1 MRKEPVKRIISI
13 VIIVLFI
20 GVIFFC
26 VCYYN
31 RYYAKPEET
40 GQDNSVMI
48 EDGSQTEETQQQEEA
63 SGAEEENAEEYV
75 YDFEGYLDI
84 FAAVASEAGTRNIKL
99 YIQQDTCYFFLPS
112 YAVTG
117 QAAWQFDEGK
127 YAITLDGQKIKSG
140 DALEWE
146 EKQSVCI
153 SRMSDEQSVEYKLN
167 VMKSEVIPAMYIDTD
182 SQAMTYLEQDKEH
195 EETGSFLCIGDT
207 GETDSE
213 GKLGKISGRGYS
225 SFNAK
230 KKSYT
235 ITTQEEQNVL
245 GMGSAYKWVLQANAY
260 DLTRMRNK
268 IAYDMAKDMGV
279 PYAVDSG
286 YVDVYFNG
294 EYAGNYL
301 LCEKIEATHNRV
313 DIGDAYLLEAIFAG
327 RSEEEID
334 FIQGNA
340 GWYEVKNPEEIT
352 EEDLEF
358 LKAYMDH
365 IVELVEGC
373 ETEEEYQQ
381 LQQYIDIDS
390 FAQMYILDELTNEP
404 DLNRAST
411 FYFILQEGENRK
423 LYAGPVWDYDRSM
436 GNVEGAKYEYLTCLS
451 PGLGEKLFECEY
463 FRRDVTE
470 RFSAQYETVIADYL
484 EHTVADYAG
493 MIRASIEMDK
503 IRWGSPK
510 NNTYMNFNA
519 EYSTFDDA
527 VRYLTYYLNIRYQL
541 IQGYLYEPDQYHQI
555 EFVNSGSRQEY
566 DSRRYWLKDGEKV
579 PDEVMLY
586 LQEIFS
592 CDGWAYEDGRHC
604 QVNRPIFTDMKVYS
618 YVDESESQ
626 ETEQEPEVMEPESS
640 GYSKRFVLFC
650 MFVSAIGAGVCGIAL
665 GWLVQ
670 VIRYKRKEKSRK
682 H

>member
-1 MRKEPVKRIISI
+1 MRKELIQRIISI
-13 VIIVLFI
+13 AIIVLFI
-20 GVIFFC
+20 GVILFC
-26 VCYYN
+26 VYYYN
-31 RYYAKPEET
+31 RYYAKPEEA

-48 EDGSQTEETQQQEEA
+48 EDGTQTEEEKQQEA
-63 SGAEEENAEEYV
+63 SGAEEEKTEEYS

-84 FAAVASEAGTRNIKL
+84 SAAVASEAGTRNIKL
-99 YIQQDTCYFFLPS
+99 YIQQDMCYFFLPS
-112 YAVTG
+112 YAAAG
-117 QAAWQFDEGK
+117 QAVWQFDEEK
-127 YAITLDGQKIKSG
+127 YGITLDGQKIKSG
-140 DALEWE
+140 DALAWE
-146 EKQSVCI
+146 EKQLICI
-153 SRMSDEQSVEYKLN
+153 SRMPDEQSVEYKLN

-195 EETGSFLCIGDT
+195 EETGSFQCIGDA
-207 GETDSE
+207 GEIDSE
-213 GKLGKISGRGYS
+213 GKLSKISGRGYS

-268 IAYDMAKDMGV
+268 IAYDMAKDIGV

-301 LCEKIEATHNRV
+301 LCEKIEAAHNRV
-313 DIGDAYLLEAIFAG
+313 DIGDAYLLEAIFAS

-358 LKAYMDH
+358 LKTYMDH
-365 IVELVEGC
+365 IVEVIEGC

-411 FYFILQEGENRK
+411 FYFILDEGASRK

-470 RFSAQYETVIADYL
+470 RFSAQYETVIAYYL
-484 EHTVADYAG
+484 EHAVADYVE
-493 MIRASIEMDK
+493 MIRASIEMDE
-503 IRWGSPK
+503 IRWGSSK

-519 EYSTFDDA
+519 QYTTFDDA
-527 VRYLTYYLNIRYQL
+527 VRYLMYYLDTRYQL

-579 PDEVMLY
+579 PEEVMMY

-604 QVNRPIFTDMKVYS
+604 QINRPVFTDMKVYS
-618 YVDESESQ
+618 YVDESESA
-626 ETEQEPEVMEPESS
+626 EIEPEPEAMEPESS

-650 MFVSAIGAGVCGIAL
+650 MFVSAIGAGVCGIVL

-670 VIRYKRKEKSRK
+670 IIRYKRKEKSREQ
-682 H
+682 